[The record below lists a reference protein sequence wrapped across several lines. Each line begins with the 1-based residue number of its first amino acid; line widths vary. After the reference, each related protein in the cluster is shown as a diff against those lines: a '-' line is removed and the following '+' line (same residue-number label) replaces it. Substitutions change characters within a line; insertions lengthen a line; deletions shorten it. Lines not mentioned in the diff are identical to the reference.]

1 MTYFMTYIKKVFV
14 LTKKELKDTFTSP
27 LIYVLTGLFSFMIG
41 WLFFN
46 YILLSKEMT
55 SATMTQAVIT
65 PIFGNIN
72 FIFVFLCPLITMRSF
87 AEERANHTLDLLLRS
102 ELSEMQIIIGKFFSL
117 VLTLMFMLSFTL
129 LFPIILSLSG
139 YSDWGV
145 VGSSYIGIILCIMTY
160 TAVGLFCSSLTDN
173 QIVAS
178 LLTFCLLLGS
188 MLMVISINATNNYL
202 VALIIQYMTIP
213 FHYEGFT
220 RGVVK
225 SYSLIYFISAWI
237 FFFLLTL
244 KSLQSR
250 KW

>member
-1 MTYFMTYIKKVFV
+1 MFGKIFI
-14 LTKKELKDTFTSP
+14 LTRKELKDAFSSP
-27 LIYVLTGLFSFMIG
+27 LIYVLAGLFSLMMG

-46 YILLSKEMT
+46 YLLQSKQMT
-55 SATMTQAVIT
+55 TATMTQGVIT

-72 FIFVFLCPLITMRSF
+72 FIFVFLCPLLTMRSF
-87 AEERANHTLDLLLRS
+87 AEERKQGTLDLLLRS
-102 ELSEMQIIIGKFFSL
+102 RLSYLQIVLGKFISTIVM
-117 VLTLMFMLSFTL
+117 VLFMLSLTL
-129 LFPIILSLSG
+129 LFPIILAISG

-145 VGSSYIGIILCIMTY
+145 VASSYAGIILSVMAY

-178 LLTFCLLLGS
+178 LLTFCFLLGS
-188 MLMVISINATNNYL
+188 MLLVISINATNNYL
-202 VALIIQYMTIP
+202 MALIVQYSTIP

-220 RGVVK
+220 RGLLR
-225 SYSLIYFISAWI
+225 SYSFIYFICFLI

-244 KSLQSR
+244 KSLESR

>member
-1 MTYFMTYIKKVFV
+1 MTYIKKVMV
-14 LTKKELKDTFTSP
+14 LTKKELKDSFSSP
-27 LIYVLTGLFSFMIG
+27 LIYVLSGLFSLMMG

-46 YILLSKEMT
+46 YLLQSKQMT
-55 SATMTQAVIT
+55 TATMSQGVIT

-72 FIFVFLCPLITMRSF
+72 FIFIFLCPLITMRSF
-87 AEERANHTLDLLLRS
+87 AEEKKQHTLDLLLRS
-102 ELSEMQIIIGKFFSL
+102 ELSEMQIIWGKFLSNTAL
-117 VLTLMFMLSFTL
+117 VLFMLSLTL
-129 LFPIILSLSG
+129 LFPLILSFSG

-145 VGSSYIGIILCIMTY
+145 VWSSYLGIILSVMAY

-178 LLTFCLLLGS
+178 LLTFCILLGS
-188 MLMVISINATNNYL
+188 MLLVITVNATNNYL
-202 VALIIQYMTIP
+202 LALIVQYTTIP

-220 RGVVK
+220 RGLLR
-225 SYSLIYFISAWI
+225 SYSVVYFISFYA

>member
-1 MTYFMTYIKKVFV
+1 MIYTKKIMV
-14 LTKKELKDTFTSP
+14 LAKKELKDSFSSP
-27 LIYVLTGLFSFMIG
+27 LIYVLTGLFSLMMG

-46 YILLSKEMT
+46 YLLQSSQMT
-55 SATMTQAVIT
+55 TTTMTQGVIT

-72 FIFVFLCPLITMRSF
+72 FIFIFLCPLITMRSF
-87 AEERANHTLDLLLRS
+87 AEEKKQHTLDLLLRS
-102 ELSEMQIIIGKFFSL
+102 QLTEMQIILGKFISNL
-117 VLTLMFMLSFTL
+117 SMVLFMLALTL
-129 LFPIILSLSG
+129 LFPLILAFSG

-145 VGSSYIGIILCIMTY
+145 VWSSYLGIVLCLMAY
-160 TAVGLFCSSLTDN
+160 TSVGIFCSSLTDN

-178 LLTFCLLLGS
+178 LLTFCILLGS
-188 MLMVISINATNNYL
+188 MLLVISVNATNNYL
-202 VALIIQYMTIP
+202 LALMVQYLTIP

-220 RGVVK
+220 RGILK
-225 SYSLIYFISAWI
+225 SYSLVYFATYLA

>member
-1 MTYFMTYIKKVFV
+1 MYMQKILILV
-14 LTKKELKDTFTSP
+14 KKELKDSFLSP
-27 LIYVLTGLFSFMIG
+27 LIYILTGLFCFMMG

-46 YILLSKEMT
+46 YLLQAKNLT

-87 AEERANHTLDLLLRS
+87 AEERKQATLDLLLRS
-102 ELSEMQIIIGKFFSL
+102 ELSEMQIIIGKFISNMVL
-117 VLTLMFMLSFTL
+117 VFFMLSFTL
-129 LFPIILSLSG
+129 VFPTILAFSG

-145 VGSSYIGIILCIMTY
+145 VGSSYLGIILSVMAY
-160 TAVGLFCSSLTDN
+160 LSVGLFCSSLTDN

-178 LLTFCLLLGS
+178 LLTFCILLGS
-188 MLMVISINATNNYL
+188 MLMVISANATDNYL
-202 VALIIQYMTIP
+202 LALIIQYMTIP
-213 FHYEGFT
+213 FHYEGFVK
-220 RGVVK
+220 GVLR
-225 SYSLIYFISAWI
+225 SYSLVYFISYLC

-244 KSLQSR
+244 KSLQAR

>member
-1 MTYFMTYIKKVFV
+1 MMYIKKIMIVA
-14 LTKKELKDTFTSP
+14 KKEMKDSFSSP
-27 LIYVLTGLFSFMIG
+27 LIYILAGLFSLMMG

-46 YILLSKEMT
+46 YLLQAKEMT
-55 SATMTQAVIT
+55 TTSMTQGVIT

-72 FIFVFLCPLITMRSF
+72 FIFIFLCPLITMRSF
-87 AEERANHTLDLLLRS
+87 AEEKKQHTLDLLLRS
-102 ELSEMQIIIGKFFSL
+102 ELTEMQIIFGKFISN
-117 VLTLMFMLSFTL
+117 VLMVFFMLSLTV
-129 LFPIILSLSG
+129 LFPVILMFSG

-145 VGSSYIGIILCIMTY
+145 VWSSYLGIALSVMAY
-160 TAVGLFCSSLTDN
+160 TSVGLFCSSLTDN

-178 LLTFCLLLGS
+178 LLTFCILLGS
-188 MLMVISINATNNYL
+188 MLLVITVNATNNYL
-202 VALIIQYMTIP
+202 FALMIQYLTIP

-220 RGVVK
+220 RGLLR
-225 SYSLIYFISAWI
+225 SYSLVYFATYLA